1 MREPNLLP
9 WGGPYQ
15 IQVINGVEW
24 YLTEGGGKGST
35 VCSMVQDDAYGATG
49 KQGLDFVAG
58 QLDLDVAAEV
68 EFSLGTTDYTTQIN
82 QLQGRGCETVLLTA
96 TPADAAATLAKAA
109 QVGFEPKWL
118 GQSPSWL
125 KALFEGDLRKYAE
138 KNLLILAEGGA
149 WDPAASPGMKNLI
162 AAMKTYAPDAK
173 PDWYITVGWVQAMAA
188 HQVLEEAVKS
198 GDMTREGM
206 LDAMNN
212 LDVITADGL
221 FGDYAWGDAE
231 TRNPPR
237 TSTVYG
243 VDIAGSPIGLTPVV
257 ENYTGTSAEAFNFD
271 D

>member
-109 QVGFEPKWL
+109 QVGFEP
-118 GQSPSWL
+118 S
-125 KALFEGDLRKYAE
+125 
-138 KNLLILAEGGA
+138 
-149 WDPAASPGMKNLI
+149 
-162 AAMKTYAPDAK
+162 
-173 PDWYITVGWVQAMAA
+173 GWV
-188 HQVLEEAVKS
+188 S
-198 GDMTREGM
+198 RRRG
-206 LDAMNN
+206 
-212 LDVITADGL
+212 
-221 FGDYAWGDAE
+221 
-231 TRNPPR
+231 
-237 TSTVYG
+237 
-243 VDIAGSPIGLTPVV
+243 
-257 ENYTGTSAEAFNFD
+257 
-271 D
+271 